1 MKLNII
7 ARLKRYARMLNIL
20 RHGLW
25 NVAFW
30 RAHFTYSL
38 VGEDVMMR
46 PFFEGKFDDPHYSG
60 FWVDVGAFDPVAK
73 SNTFIYSLQGWRG
86 INIEP
91 NPDGIRK
98 FNRYRPCDINVNAG
112 VGECS
117 SELEYYMFPGA
128 MASLNSFS
136 KSHADYWI
144 SQGVEL
150 KEVRKIPV
158 MPLADILGKYLPKD
172 QHVDF
177 LTIDAE
183 GFDIE
188 VLRSN
193 DWDRFR
199 PDFVLIEIHA
209 GGHNESLLNS
219 DVALFLR
226 DKGYEFV
233 AQAYITTLFR
243 RIGYATHVQ
252 PHV

>member
-1 MKLNII
+1 MKLELV
-7 ARLKRYARMLNIL
+7 ARLKRYLRMLNVL

-46 PFFEGKFDDPHYSG
+46 PFFEGKFDDPAYSG
-60 FWVDVGAFDPVAK
+60 FWVDVGAFDPIAK
-73 SNTFIYSLQGWRG
+73 SNTFVYSLQGWRG

-91 NPDGIRK
+91 NPEGIKK
-98 FNRYRPCDINVNAG
+98 FNRFRPRDINVNAG
-112 VGECS
+112 VGEES
-117 SELEYYMFPGA
+117 GELEYFMFPGA

-144 SQGVEL
+144 SRGMKL
-150 KEVRKIPV
+150 KGVRKIPV
-158 MPLADILGKYLPKD
+158 MPLAEILGKHLPKG
-172 QHVDF
+172 QHIDF
-177 LTIDAE
+177 FTIDAE

-193 DWDRFR
+193 DWDRFS

-209 GGHNESLLNS
+209 GGHNESVLTS
-219 DVALFLR
+219 EVAQYLIE
-226 DKGYEFV
+226 KGYEFV

-243 RIGYATHVQ
+243 KIGYVTHVQ
-252 PHV
+252 PHA